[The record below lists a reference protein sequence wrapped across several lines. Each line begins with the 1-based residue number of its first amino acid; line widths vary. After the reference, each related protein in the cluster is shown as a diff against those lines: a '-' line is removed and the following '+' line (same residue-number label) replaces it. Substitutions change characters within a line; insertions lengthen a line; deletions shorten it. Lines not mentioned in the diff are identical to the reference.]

1 MITSH
6 GGVLR
11 VGHEGSDGLRSVGV
25 SEQTGETLW
34 QQVQQALQPNLSRPT
49 FETWIRPARF
59 LSFSAGELRL
69 EAPNAFTCS
78 WLRKNYQSQIAAVAS
93 EIAGCSVAVEVVAAS
108 GGTDP
113 HPSLAGTP
121 PAESP
126 LPASGSSEA
135 PAAAGNVLFPGS
147 RASDSVP
154 GSLPAG
160 PGQQG
165 MAAAITPQSP
175 AGGIPLAGL
184 NSRYSFSRFVVGPNS
199 RMAHA
204 AALAVAESP
213 GREFN
218 PLFICGG
225 VGLGKTHLMQ
235 AIGHYR
241 LEIDPLARVFYVSTE
256 TFTNDLIQ
264 AIRKDGMQ
272 AFRDRYRAADLILV
286 DDIQFIEGKEYTQE
300 EFFHTFNA
308 LHEAGRQIVIA
319 SDRPPSQI
327 PRLQERLISR
337 FSMGLIADIQVPDL
351 ETRMAI
357 LQKKAEGEEM
367 HLPRDLI
374 QYIAGRFTS
383 NIRELEGALTRAGA
397 FASITGLPMT
407 VESVAPMLDPVGH
420 DVEVTPKQVLDKVSE
435 VFGVGIEEMKSPSR
449 RRNVSQARQVGMF
462 LMRQSTTLSLPRIGE
477 VFGGKDHS
485 TVMYAIEQVEKK
497 LSSDPTTARQVQQVR
512 DLLQIDSR
520 KRR

>member
-1 MITSH
+1 MQQ
-6 GGVLR
+6 G
-11 VGHEGSDGLRSVGV
+11 
-25 SEQTGETLW
+25 EQLW
-34 QQVQQALQPNLSRPT
+34 HRVQQALQPNLSKPT

-59 LSFSAGELRL
+59 LAFADGVLRL
-69 EAPNAFTCS
+69 EAPNAFTCG
-78 WLRKNYQSQIAAVAS
+78 WLRKNYQAQIAAVAS
-93 EIAGCSVAVEVVAAS
+93 EIAGRPVAVEVLPATSPQDGGTLVVLNGGESGGARPAAS
-108 GGTDP
+108 
-113 HPSLAGTP
+113 PSAD
-121 PAESP
+121 
-126 LPASGSSEA
+126 A
-135 PAAAGNVLFPGS
+135 PAAAGQAWATPPS
-147 RASDSVP
+147 RATT
-154 GSLPAG
+154 G
-160 PGQQG
+160 PGG
-165 MAAAITPQSP
+165 RPT
-175 AGGIPLAGL
+175 AGL
-184 NSRYSFSRFVVGPNS
+184 NPRYVFNRFVVGPNS

-204 AALAVAESP
+204 AALAVAEAP

-235 AIGHYR
+235 AVGHYR
-241 LEIDPLARVFYVSTE
+241 LEIDPEARVFYVSTE

-319 SDRPPSQI
+319 SDRPPNQI

-357 LQKKAEGEEM
+357 LHKKAETEQM
-367 HLPRDLI
+367 ALPRELI
-374 QYIAGRFTS
+374 HYIAGRFTS
-383 NIRELEGALTRAGA
+383 NIRELEGALTRAVA

-407 VESVAPMLDPVGH
+407 VESVAPMLDPIGN
-420 DVEVTPKQVLDKVSE
+420 DVEVTPKQVLEKVSE
-435 VFGVGIEEMKSPSR
+435 VFGVTVEEMRSPSR
-449 RRNVSQARQVGMF
+449 RRAVSQARQVVMF
-462 LMRQSTTLSLPRIGE
+462 LMRQCTGLSLPRIGE
-477 VFGGKDHS
+477 AFGGKDHS
-485 TVMYAIEQVEKK
+485 TVMYAVEQVEKK
-497 LSSDPTTARQVQQVR
+497 LSSDPAMARQLQQVR

-520 KRR
+520 KKR

>member
-1 MITSH
+1 
-6 GGVLR
+6 
-11 VGHEGSDGLRSVGV
+11 
-25 SEQTGETLW
+25 
-34 QQVQQALQPNLSRPT
+34 VQQGEELWHRVVDALQASLSKPT
-49 FETWIRPARF
+49 FETWIRPASCRGWEDG
-59 LSFSAGELRL
+59 LLRL
-69 EAPNAFTCS
+69 EAPNSFASS
-78 WLRKNYQSQIAAVAS
+78 WLRKNYLAKIEAVAS
-93 EIAGCSVAVEVVAAS
+93 ELAGRAVRVEIAAAADPQAVAAPTALS
-108 GGTDP
+108 SP
-113 HPSLAGTP
+113 P
-121 PAESP
+121 PAAV
-126 LPASGSSEA
+126 PAAG
-135 PAAAGNVLFPGS
+135 PAAAPSAGVGAGRRPGGN
-147 RASDSVP
+147 
-154 GSLPAG
+154 
-160 PGQQG
+160 
-165 MAAAITPQSP
+165 
-175 AGGIPLAGL
+175 GL
-184 NSRYSFSRFVVGPNS
+184 NHRYVFNRFVVGPNS

-204 AALAVAESP
+204 AALAVAEAP

-241 LEIDPLARVFYVSTE
+241 LEIDPDARVSYVSTE

-357 LQKKAEGEEM
+357 LHKKAEGEQM
-367 HLPRDLI
+367 ALPRDLI

-383 NIRELEGALTRAGA
+383 NIRELEGALTRAVA

-407 VESVAPMLDPVGH
+407 VESVAPMLDPIGH
-420 DVEVTPKQVLDKVSE
+420 DVEVTPDQVLEKVAE
-435 VFGVGIEEMKSPSR
+435 VFTVRIEEMLSPSR
-449 RRNVSQARQVGMF
+449 KRAVSQARQVGMY
-462 LMRQSTTLSLPRIGE
+462 LMRQNTNLSLPRIGE
-477 VFGGKDHS
+477 AFGGKDHS
-485 TVMYAIEQVEKK
+485 TVMYAVEQVEKK
-497 LSSDPTTARQVQQVR
+497 LNSDPALARLIQQVR

-520 KRR
+520 KRAR

>member
-1 MITSH
+1 VH
-6 GGVLR
+6 PGGVPHGL
-11 VGHEGSDGLRSVGV
+11 EG
-25 SEQTGETLW
+25 EELW
-34 QQVQQALQPNLSRPT
+34 RQVQQALQPNLSKPT

-59 LSFSAGELRL
+59 LAFSDGTLRL
-69 EAPNAFTCS
+69 EAPNPFTCG
-78 WLRKNYQSQIAAVAS
+78 WLRKNYQSQIASVAS
-93 EIAGCSVAVEVVAAS
+93 TIAGQGVLVEVVAAS
-108 GGTDP
+108 GGAPEGGMPEPESAAVRAGEDP
-113 HPSLAGTP
+113 FPQS
-121 PAESP
+121 SP
-126 LPASGSSEA
+126 QEPR
-135 PAAAGNVLFPGS
+135 AAAADEPSALRGPALSSGAGS
-147 RASDSVP
+147 AR
-154 GSLPAG
+154 
-160 PGQQG
+160 
-165 MAAAITPQSP
+165 
-175 AGGIPLAGL
+175 AGGGQPPAGL
-184 NSRYSFSRFVVGPNS
+184 NPRYRFSRFVVGPNS

-241 LEIDPLARVFYVSTE
+241 LEIDPQARVFYVSTE

-367 HLPRDLI
+367 SLPRELI

-383 NIRELEGALTRAGA
+383 NIRELEGALTRAVA
-397 FASITGLPMT
+397 FVSITGLPMT

-420 DVEVTPKQVLDKVSE
+420 DVEVTAKQVLEKVSE
-435 VFGVGIEEMKSPSR
+435 VFGVAIEDMKSPSR

-477 VFGGKDHS
+477 EFGGKDHS

-497 LSSDPTTARQVQQVR
+497 LNVDPAVARQVQQVR

-520 KRR
+520 KKR

>member
-1 MITSH
+1 VPQPLQPDES
-6 GGVLR
+6 
-11 VGHEGSDGLRSVGV
+11 
-25 SEQTGETLW
+25 LW
-34 QQVQQALQPNLSRPT
+34 HRIQQALQANLSKPT
-49 FETWIRPARF
+49 FETWIRPARCRS
-59 LSFSAGELRL
+59 LEDSRLIL
-69 EAPNAFTCS
+69 EAPNSFACG
-78 WLRKNYQSQIAAVAS
+78 WLRKHYLDTIAAIAA
-93 EIAGCSVAVEVVAAS
+93 EIAGQAIEVQV
-108 GGTDP
+108 
-113 HPSLAGTP
+113 HP
-121 PAESP
+121 PAGVGAEGAVALAPVASATATIP
-126 LPASGSSEA
+126 TAPAGA
-135 PAAAGNVLFPGS
+135 AAAGGES
-147 RASDSVP
+147 RRRV
-154 GSLPAG
+154 LPA
-160 PGQQG
+160 
-165 MAAAITPQSP
+165 
-175 AGGIPLAGL
+175 L
-184 NSRYSFSRFVVGPNS
+184 NPRYVFNRFVVGPNS

-204 AALAVAESP
+204 AALAVAEAP

-218 PLFICGG
+218 PLFLCGG

-241 LEIDPLARVFYVSTE
+241 LEIDPEARVFYVSTE

-337 FSMGLIADIQVPDL
+337 FSMGLIADIQAPDL

-357 LQKKAEGEEM
+357 LHKKAEQEQM
-367 HLPRDLI
+367 ILPRDLI
-374 QYIAGRFTS
+374 QFIAGRFTS
-383 NIRELEGALTRAGA
+383 NIRELEGALTRAVA

-407 VESVAPMLDPVGH
+407 VESVAPMLDPGGG
-420 DVEVTPKQVLDKVSE
+420 DVEVKPELVLEKVAE
-435 VFGVGIEEMKSPSR
+435 VFAVAIEEMRSASR
-449 RRNVSQARQVGMF
+449 KRAVSQARQVGMY
-462 LMRQSTTLSLPRIGE
+462 LMRQSTNLSLPRIGE

-485 TVMYAIEQVEKK
+485 TVMYAVEQVEKR
-497 LSSDPTTARQVQQVR
+497 LSLDPALSRQVQQVR

-520 KRR
+520 RRKR

>member
-1 MITSH
+1 MQQAD
-6 GGVLR
+6 
-11 VGHEGSDGLRSVGV
+11 E
-25 SEQTGETLW
+25 LW
-34 QQVQQALQPNLSRPT
+34 HQIQQALQANLSKPT
-49 FETWIRPARF
+49 FETWIRPARA
-59 LSFSAGELRL
+59 LTFSGGTLRL
-69 EAPNAFTCS
+69 EAPTAFAS
-78 WLRKNYQSQIAAVAS
+78 GWLRKHYLTQIQALGTELSGHPVA
-93 EIAGCSVAVEVVAAS
+93 IEVVSAPEQPQANPGAQGEVMIVS
-108 GGTDP
+108 EGESRTPARDDSRTPKGP
-113 HPSLAGTP
+113 PSKERP
-121 PAESP
+121 P
-126 LPASGSSEA
+126 
-135 PAAAGNVLFPGS
+135 
-147 RASDSVP
+147 
-154 GSLPAG
+154 
-160 PGQQG
+160 
-165 MAAAITPQSP
+165 
-175 AGGIPLAGL
+175 AGL
-184 NSRYSFSRFVVGPNS
+184 NPRYRFSRFVVGPNS

-218 PLFICGG
+218 PLFLCGG

-241 LEIDPLARVFYVSTE
+241 HEIDPLARVFYVSTE

-308 LHEAGRQIVIA
+308 LHEAGRQLVIA

-337 FSMGLIADIQVPDL
+337 FSMGLIADIQAPDL

-357 LQKKAEGEEM
+357 LHKKAEVEQM
-367 HLPRDLI
+367 ALPRDLI

-383 NIRELEGALTRAGA
+383 NIRELEGALTRAVA

-407 VESVAPMLDPVGH
+407 VESVAPMLDPVGN
-420 DVEVTPKQVLDKVSE
+420 DVEVTPQQVLDKVSE
-435 VFGVGIEEMKSPSR
+435 VFGVGIEEMLSPSR
-449 RRNVSQARQVGMF
+449 KRAVSQARQVGMF
-462 LMRQSTTLSLPRIGE
+462 LMRQTTNLSLPRIGGA
-477 VFGGKDHS
+477 FGGKDHS
-485 TVMYAIEQVEKK
+485 TVMYAVEQVERK
-497 LSSDPTTARQVQQVR
+497 LNSDPGLARQVQQVR

-520 KRR
+520 KRK

>member
-1 MITSH
+1 M
-6 GGVLR
+6 
-11 VGHEGSDGLRSVGV
+11 
-25 SEQTGETLW
+25 QQGETLW
-34 QQVQQALQPNLSRPT
+34 RQVQEALQGNLSKPT
-49 FETWIRPARF
+49 FETWIRPATCVA
-59 LSFSAGELRL
+59 LQGNELQL
-69 EAPNAFTCS
+69 LAPNTFACG
-78 WLRKNYQSQIAAVAS
+78 WLRKNYLSTIAAVAS
-93 EIAGCSVAVEVVAAS
+93 EIAGRSIAVSVEAGGESAQGITLNGQPPTTAGVDAAPGS
-108 GGTDP
+108 
-113 HPSLAGTP
+113 
-121 PAESP
+121 PAP
-126 LPASGSSEA
+126 QQRTATGEA
-135 PAAAGNVLFPGS
+135 P
-147 RASDSVP
+147 RK
-154 GSLPAG
+154 
-160 PGQQG
+160 
-165 MAAAITPQSP
+165 
-175 AGGIPLAGL
+175 LAPGL
-184 NSRYSFSRFVVGPNS
+184 NPRYVFNRFVVGPNS

-241 LEIDPLARVFYVSTE
+241 LEIDPDARVAYVSTE

-272 AFRDRYRAADLILV
+272 KFRDRYRAADLILV

-337 FSMGLIADIQVPDL
+337 FSMGLIADIQTPDL

-357 LQKKAEGEEM
+357 LHKKAEHERVS
-367 HLPRDLI
+367 LPRDLI
-374 QYIAGRFTS
+374 QYLAGRFTS
-383 NIRELEGALTRAGA
+383 NIRELEGALTRAVA

-407 VESVAPMLDPVGH
+407 VESVAPMLDPAGVE
-420 DVEVTPKQVLDKVSE
+420 VEVTPEQVLSKVAE
-435 VFGVGIEEMKSPSR
+435 VFGVGVEEMKSASR
-449 RRNVSQARQVGMF
+449 KRAVSQARQVGMY
-462 LMRQSTTLSLPRIGE
+462 LMRQGTNLSLPRIGDA
-477 VFGGKDHS
+477 FGGKDHS
-485 TVMYAIEQVEKK
+485 TVMYAVEQTEKK
-497 LSSDPTTARQVQQVR
+497 LAADPQLGRQVQQVR

-520 KRR
+520 RRTR

>member
-1 MITSH
+1 
-6 GGVLR
+6 V
-11 VGHEGSDGLRSVGV
+11 VG
-25 SEQTGETLW
+25 W
-34 QQVQQALQPNLSRPT
+34 QAVQQGEQLWHRVVEALQANLSKPT
-49 FETWIRPARF
+49 FETWIRPARCR
-59 LSFSAGELRL
+59 SWHDDVLRL
-69 EAPNAFTCS
+69 EAPNSFACS
-78 WLRKNYQSQIAAVAS
+78 WLRKNYLTQIAAIATDLAGRPVQVRIEAVADGS
-93 EIAGCSVAVEVVAAS
+93 GPPAPLPVAAS
-108 GGTDP
+108 GP
-113 HPSLAGTP
+113 APSAAAPSPSSSP
-121 PAESP
+121 PP
-126 LPASGSSEA
+126 A
-135 PAAAGNVLFPGS
+135 PAAA
-147 RASDSVP
+147 
-154 GSLPAG
+154 LPR
-160 PGQQG
+160 
-165 MAAAITPQSP
+165 I
-175 AGGIPLAGL
+175 GL
-184 NSRYSFSRFVVGPNS
+184 NHRYGFTRVVVGANS

-204 AALAVAESP
+204 ASLAVAESP

-241 LEIDPLARVFYVSTE
+241 LEIDPTARVSYVSTE

-327 PRLQERLISR
+327 SRLQERLISR

-357 LQKKAEGEEM
+357 LHKKAESEQM
-367 HLPRDLI
+367 ALPRELI
-374 QYIAGRFTS
+374 HYIAGRFTS
-383 NIRELEGALTRAGA
+383 NIRELEGALTRAVA

-407 VESVAPMLDPVGH
+407 VESVAPMLDPIGN
-420 DVEVTPKQVLDKVSE
+420 DVEVTPEQVLEKVAE
-435 VFGVGIEEMKSPSR
+435 VFVVRVEDMLSPSR
-449 RRNVSQARQVGMF
+449 KRAVSHARQVGMF
-462 LMRQSTTLSLPRIGE
+462 LMRQNTNLSLPRIGE
-477 VFGGKDHS
+477 AFGGKDHS
-485 TVMYAIEQVEKK
+485 TVMYAVEQVEKK
-497 LSSDPTTARQVQQVR
+497 LSSDPALARRIQQVR

>member
-1 MITSH
+1 VNGERCTQHAYYSEIEAQMAVH
-6 GGVLR
+6 Q
-11 VGHEGSDGLRSVGV
+11 DG
-25 SEQTGETLW
+25 EELW
-34 QQVQQALQPNLSRPT
+34 NQVKQELQASLSKPT
-49 FETWIRPARF
+49 FETWIRPARCRQF
-59 LSFSAGELRL
+59 HRGELRL
-69 EAPNAFTCS
+69 EAPNSFAVN
-78 WLRKNYQSQIAAVAS
+78 WLRRHYLARISELASGLCGEPVRVSLEVSEAAV
-93 EIAGCSVAVEVVAAS
+93 G
-108 GGTDP
+108 
-113 HPSLAGTP
+113 
-121 PAESP
+121 
-126 LPASGSSEA
+126 
-135 PAAAGNVLFPGS
+135 
-147 RASDSVP
+147 
-154 GSLPAG
+154 AG
-160 PGQQG
+160 PDAQEAGAW
-165 MAAAITPQSP
+165 AAPVELSRDLRASP
-175 AGGIPLAGL
+175 AGESAQPQGLSRPAAGL
-184 NSRYSFSRFVVGPNS
+184 NPRYLFSRFVVGPNS

-204 AALAVAESP
+204 AALAVAEAP

-241 LEIDPLARVFYVSTE
+241 LEIDQQARVFYVSTE

-272 AFRDRYRAADLILV
+272 AFRDRYRAAELILV

-337 FSMGLIADIQVPDL
+337 FSMGLIADIQAPDL

-357 LQKKAEGEEM
+357 LHKKAEVEQM
-367 HLPRDLI
+367 ALPRDLI

-383 NIRELEGALTRAGA
+383 NIRELEGALTRAVA

-407 VESVAPMLDPVGH
+407 VESVAPMLDPVGN
-420 DVEVTPKQVLDKVSE
+420 DVEVTPQQVLDKVAE
-435 VFGVGIEEMKSPSR
+435 VFAVRIDDMLSPSR
-449 RRNVSQARQVGMF
+449 RRSVSQARQVGMY
-462 LMRQSTTLSLPRIGE
+462 LMRQSTNLSLPRIGE
-477 VFGGKDHS
+477 AFGGKDHS
-485 TVMYAIEQVEKK
+485 TVMYAVEQVEKK
-497 LSSDPTTARQVQQVR
+497 LNSDPSLARQVQQVR

-520 KRR
+520 KRK